1 MKSIAEKGG
10 AINNSKNS
18 SREKVICL
26 NKNKQV

>member
-18 SREKVICL
+18 FRKKVICL
-26 NKNKQV
+26 SENKQI